1 MLEKYLK
8 LLFSFNV
15 KKNINL
21 FLIILVLLISAL
33 LFFGNFN
40 LVEGLIC
47 NNKSTAS
54 VIPGR
59 GNSQKLENVNN
70 EFQGLTQSCPE

>member
-8 LLFSFNV
+8 MLFSFNL

-21 FLIILVLLISAL
+21 FLIILVLLILAL

-47 NNKSTAS
+47 KNKSNDPVAPGVNNKRLQN
-54 VIPGR
+54 I
-59 GNSQKLENVNN
+59 NN
-70 EFQGLTQSCPE
+70 NIQAINGQCPS

>member
-8 LLFSFNV
+8 MFFSFNF

-21 FLIILVLLISAL
+21 FLIILVLLILAL

-47 NNKSTAS
+47 GNTSEDPVPPVGAKRIENINN
-54 VIPGR
+54 
-59 GNSQKLENVNN
+59 NVQAING
-70 EFQGLTQSCPE
+70 QCPQ

>member
-47 NNKSTAS
+47 NNSSTAS
-54 VIPGR
+54 IIPGK
-59 GNSQKLENVNN
+59 GNSKKLENINN

>member
-8 LLFSFNV
+8 ILFSF

-21 FLIILVLLISAL
+21 FLIILVLLILAL

-47 NNKSTAS
+47 NNISNDNVAP
-54 VIPGR
+54 VGAER
-59 GNSQKLENVNN
+59 LENINN
-70 EFQGLTQSCPE
+70 NVQAINGQCPS

>member
-8 LLFSFNV
+8 MLFSFNL

-21 FLIILVLLISAL
+21 FLIILVLLILAL

-40 LVEGLIC
+40 LVEGNAC
-47 NNKSTAS
+47 KAPGANKDTPPA
-54 VIPGR
+54 GDK
-59 GNSQKLENVNN
+59 KLQDALNKVDTINC
-70 EFQGLTQSCPE
+70 GLAG